1 MRSKARPERASSKP
15 LTRRIAFDAATH
27 YIGRW
32 ITIMRAEIETIV
44 EEIKQSLA
52 LLRRHL

>member
-1 MRSKARPERASSKP
+1 MAAPFRVTSR
-15 LTRRIAFDAATH
+15 TRQ
-27 YIGRW
+27 
-32 ITIMRAEIETIV
+32 MRAEIEAQV